1 MASAMSVRGQ
11 AHSPDGLRGTEGTS
25 RTRDAH
31 CDASRCEEARAN
43 HDFTAPE
50 CAPESLAGE
59 SNLERVLKEM
69 DDWPGIMDP

>member
-1 MASAMSVRGQ
+1 MVSAMSVGEQ

-25 RTRDAH
+25 HTRDAH
-31 CDASRCEEARAN
+31 RDASRCEEAGAS
-43 HDFTAPE
+43 HDFTAPK

-69 DDWPGIMDP
+69 DDWTGIMDP